1 MLHVQVLKENT
12 ANLFHFCFTT
22 TITRSTTS
30 AQSWVCTVLM
40 PEMTGPVYRAQRPVR
55 RVLSHARVANLVSPS
70 MRPFRTT
77 LTGTT
82 IATSAR
88 QANSPMNGM
97 STLAKIA
104 PKDTTQMTY
113 KVWTGWFD

>member
-1 MLHVQVLKENT
+1 MLHVQVSKENT
-12 ANLFHFCFTT
+12 ANLFHFCFT

-40 PEMTGPVYRAQRPVR
+40 PETMDLVCRALRPVR
-55 RVLSHARVANLVSPS
+55 PAHPYAKVANPASSS

-82 IATSAR
+82 IAISAR
-88 QANSPMNGM
+88 QENSPMNGM
-97 STLAKIA
+97 STPAKIA
-104 PKDTTQMTY
+104 PEDTTQMTY
-113 KVWTGWFD
+113 KVWTEWFD

>member
-1 MLHVQVLKENT
+1 MLHVQVSKENT
-12 ANLFHFCFTT
+12 ANLFHFCFT

-40 PEMTGPVYRAQRPVR
+40 PETTGPVYRAQRRVR
-55 RVLSHARVANLVSPS
+55 RVLSHAKVANLANSS

-82 IATSAR
+82 IAMSAR

-97 STLAKIA
+97 SMLAKIA
-104 PKDTTQMTY
+104 PKDTTQMTLQ
-113 KVWTGWFD
+113 VWTE

>member
-22 TITRSTTS
+22 ITRSTTS

-40 PEMTGPVYRAQRPVR
+40 PETMGLVCRALRPVR
-55 RVLSHARVANLVSPS
+55 RVLSHVKVANLASPS
-70 MRPFRTT
+70 MKRYRTI

-82 IATSAR
+82 IAMSAR

-113 KVWTGWFD
+113 KVWTE